1 MLLHLSLFEAPHNL
15 RRKQGTELSMAMA
28 SGEQVDPELQH
39 FLAVESQ
46 KARFQA
52 HVHNLTEMCWEKCVE
67 KPGSKMESKTESCLM
82 NCVERFIDTTNFV
95 LNRLSES
102 RGR

>member
-1 MLLHLSLFEAPHNL
+1 
-15 RRKQGTELSMAMA
+15 MA
-28 SGEQVDPELQH
+28 SGEQVDPELQQ
-39 FLAVESQ
+39 FMAVESQ

-52 HVHNLTEMCWEKCVE
+52 HVHNLTDICWEKCVE

-95 LNRLSES
+95 VNRLSES